1 MENAVVGVRFQEA
14 GKIYYF
20 EPGGHDDLIAGNY
33 VVVETSRGLELGR
46 VVIAPGQ
53 VLSAELTEPLKP
65 ISRIAWPEDIDRAD
79 ELKLQAREATVIARE
94 RARVLDLPMKVV
106 SSQYTLDGSRLTIF
120 FTSESRVDFRDLVRD
135 LGQHIRAQVQLRQ
148 IGPRDQS
155 KIIGGYGR
163 CGRRLCCTSWLTA
176 FPAISIKMAK
186 EQNLPLNP
194 SKISGQCGRL
204 LCCLSYENDVYKHLK
219 SELPK
224 PDSWLST
231 PTGTARV
238 VAVNVIKQIVML
250 QMENFQV
257 VEFTVE
263 QLGFARGV
271 ARPIEAADAA
281 VAPPDVN
288 AVPSTIEDSIGDVQ
302 AADGRRFGEGGPLH
316 SAGSP
321 ASRPAFQRGGQSRRG
336 EARNSAGGVTP
347 VPAAQSQRIRTQSQS
362 RLQPGGS
369 PEPSRASSLPPQQ
382 SGDPHLHS
390 ELAPDSGAEQG
401 EGAARKR
408 RRRRHRGGAKQG

>member
-20 EPGGHDDLIAGNY
+20 EPGGYDELSVGNY

-65 ISRIAWPEDIDRAD
+65 IVRIAGPEDIDRAD
-79 ELKLQAREATVIARE
+79 ELKQRAREATALARE
-94 RARVLDLPMKVV
+94 RARILDLPMKVV

-135 LGQHIRAQVQLRQ
+135 LGHHVRAQVQLRQ

-155 KIIGGYGR
+155 KVIGGYGR

-263 QLGFARGV
+263 QLGFGRGI
-271 ARPIEAADAA
+271 ARPIEAGEAA
-281 VAPPDVN
+281 VPPPDIN
-288 AVPSTIEDSIGDVQ
+288 AVPSTIEGSNGDL
-302 AADGRRFGEGGPLH
+302 ATADVRRFGDGIAPAPTGG
-316 SAGSP
+316 AENRSP
-321 ASRPAFQRGGQSRRG
+321 AQRGAQPRRG
-336 EARNSAGGVTP
+336 EARNGAAGPMPTP
-347 VPAAQSQRIRTQSQS
+347 GLQSQRNRGQPTARSQATEF
-362 RLQPGGS
+362 PS
-369 PEPSRASSLPPQQ
+369 PAQAPSLPSQQ

-390 ELAPDSGAEQG
+390 ELAPDGAPDSG
-401 EGAARKR
+401 EGVARKR
-408 RRRRHRGGAKQG
+408 RRRRHRGGAKPA

>member
-1 MENAVVGVRFQEA
+1 MENSVAGVRFQEA

-20 EPGGHDDLIAGNY
+20 EPGGYDDLVAGNY
-33 VVVETSRGLELGR
+33 VVVETSRGVELGR

-65 ISRIAWPEDIDRAD
+65 ILRVAGPEDVNRAD
-79 ELKLQAREATVIARE
+79 ELKEQARAATEIARE

-106 SSQYTLDGSRLTIF
+106 SSQYTLDGDRLTIF

-135 LGQHIRAQVQLRQ
+135 LGHHIRAQVQLRQ
-148 IGPRDQS
+148 IGPRDQA

-163 CGRRLCCTSWLTA
+163 CGRRLCCTSWLTT

-186 EQNLPLNP
+186 EQSLPLNP

-238 VAVNVIKQIVML
+238 VAVNAIKQVVTL
-250 QMENFQV
+250 QMENLQV

-263 QLGFARGV
+263 QLGFSMGV
-271 ARPIEAADAA
+271 VR
-281 VAPPDVN
+281 
-288 AVPSTIEDSIGDVQ
+288 
-302 AADGRRFGEGGPLH
+302 
-316 SAGSP
+316 
-321 ASRPAFQRGGQSRRG
+321 
-336 EARNSAGGVTP
+336 P
-347 VPAAQSQRIRTQSQS
+347 VPAADMGAQPSVVADSAEGPAMRSPLVPSGFRARDSRGPQRAGGPGSSGAPRGSQGQNRRSE
-362 RLQPGGS
+362 PGAPAGA
-369 PEPSRASSLPPQQ
+369 PEAGRAEPSRRRPLTRGTPVPGLPQVSAPQQ
-382 SGDPHLHS
+382 SGEPHLHS
-390 ELAPDSGAEQG
+390 ELPPEGAVTPG
-401 EGAARKR
+401 DGAARKR
-408 RRRRHRGGAKQG
+408 RRRRHRGGGGKSG